1 MEHRERNKAR
11 CQQELVR
18 ERIEQ
23 RPQSCPLI
31 KLTREVAINRI
42 RKPGKEQ
49 CQQSESIGAI
59 GHKTYEHRN
68 QENAKDGQTIGDIH
82 GVELGHASDLM
93 RRGIIV
99 TDGELVNE
107 LQVRRDTSYNWTD
120 GLLSQPTAKG
130 YGSMSTLPLL
140 FKKEGLVE
148 KHQVEG
154 MDPSDRYF
162 NRAIL
167 VNRTSAGYSTKVMY
181 EALIVESQSHSTI
194 LAAVK
199 ELVEKL
205 QDFGFTRLR
214 TRPNFKGTR
223 YLAEKETW
231 IDYPDRS

>member
-1 MEHRERNKAR
+1 MEF
-11 CQQELVR
+11 
-18 ERIEQ
+18 
-23 RPQSCPLI
+23 
-31 KLTREVAINRI
+31 
-42 RKPGKEQ
+42 
-49 CQQSESIGAI
+49 
-59 GHKTYEHRN
+59 
-68 QENAKDGQTIGDIH
+68 
-82 GVELGHASDLM
+82 GHAPDLT

-99 TDGELVNE
+99 TDGALVNE
-107 LQVRRDTSYNWTD
+107 LQGGRDTSYNQLG
-120 GLLSQPTAKG
+120 GLLSQPMAKG

-154 MDPSDRYF
+154 VDPSDRYF

-194 LAAVK
+194 IAAVK
-199 ELVEKL
+199 ELVKNL

-231 IDYPDRS
+231 IDYPDRA